1 MAAIIAFFPFEEEA
15 MQFIRQSALET
26 TIHSITF
33 LNGADTSNTNTYD
46 LQSASLADTLYSQ
59 GFHAEQ
65 CDNCI
70 RALDGGQV
78 AVLLVCDDAADML
91 VALHSHGIR
100 DYHMA

>member
-33 LNGADTSNTNTYD
+33 LNSADTSSAYD
-46 LQSASLADTLYSQ
+46 FQSTSLADTLYSQ

-78 AVLLVCDDAADML
+78 AVLLECDDAADML

>member
-1 MAAIIAFFPFEEEA
+1 MAAIIAFFPHEDEA
-15 MQFIRQSALET
+15 MRFIRQSALET

-33 LNGADTSNTNTYD
+33 LNSAKSSNADDFQATS
-46 LQSASLADTLYSQ
+46 LSDTLYSQ

-65 CDNCI
+65 CDNCV

-78 AVLLVCDDAADML
+78 AVLLECDDAADML

>member
-33 LNGADTSNTNTYD
+33 LNGADTSNTYD

-78 AVLLVCDDAADML
+78 AVLLECDDAADML